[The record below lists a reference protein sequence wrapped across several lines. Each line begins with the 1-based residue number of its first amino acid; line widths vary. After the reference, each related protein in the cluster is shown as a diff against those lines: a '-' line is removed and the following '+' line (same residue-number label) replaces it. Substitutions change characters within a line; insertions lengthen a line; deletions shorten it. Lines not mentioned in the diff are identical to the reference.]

1 MRISDWSSDVCSS
14 DLARDAVAPRRAAVI
29 VDHAGKSQPDL
40 LCDALGGDAVGM
52 NVGDGLAHRL
62 FGEALRQDRS
72 RDPGSVA
79 PAPGGQEY
87 APRGPEHAPRHS
99 TGAQHPP
106 TQKGRWFRPKSKS

>member
-40 LCDALGGDAVGM
+40 LCDALGGDVVGM

-62 FGEALRQDRS
+62 FGEALRQDR
-72 RDPGSVA
+72 RRGPGSVA
-79 PAPGGQEY
+79 AAPGGIGR
-87 APRGPEHAPRHS
+87 AAGRGRVWPY
-99 TGAQHPP
+99 G
-106 TQKGRWFRPKSKS
+106 

>member
-40 LCDALGGDAVGM
+40 LCDALGGDVVGM

-62 FGEALRQDRS
+62 FGEALRQDR
-72 RDPGSVA
+72 RRGLGSVRSEEHTSEL
-79 PAPGGQEY
+79 QSLMRISY
-87 APRGPEHAPRHS
+87 AVFCLKQK
-99 TGAQHPP
+99 TNNKTAQIY
-106 TQKGRWFRPKSKS
+106 TTSNM